1 MSQKRNSSAFY
12 QNKDGG
18 YQSKMADI
26 NYKLTYN
33 KQLIPIFGG
42 KGQIIVTLIQVFN
55 KDKKEP

>member
-18 YQSKMADI
+18 YQSKLADI
-26 NYKLTYN
+26 NYKLTY
-33 KQLIPIFGG
+33 KKLIPIFGG
-42 KGQIIVTLIQVFN
+42 KGEIIVTLIQVFN

>member
-26 NYKLTYN
+26 NYKFAYN
-33 KQLIPIFGG
+33 KQLIPIFGR
-42 KGQIIVTLIQVFN
+42 KGEIIVTLIQVFN
-55 KDKKEP
+55 KDKKEL

>member
-1 MSQKRNSSAFY
+1 
-12 QNKDGG
+12 
-18 YQSKMADI
+18 MADI

-42 KGQIIVTLIQVFN
+42 KGEIIVTLIQVLN